1 MNKTTLYHKT
11 SKGEVQVWNIHT
23 NGADIISEYGRHM
36 GKMQTATKTAKGKN
50 IGKSNETSPEDQAV
64 LQMES
69 MIRKKRDENYH
80 DTIEQAMDSKEILP
94 MLAKDWFKH
103 GHKFKCPN
111 FYVNFKMDGVRCL
124 AEWDGKDITLRS
136 RGNKTYNVPHIIHQ
150 LKELCVSMMLPSG
163 TIFDGEIYNHEM
175 TFQDISGAVKKIR
188 PSTSDLNYHIYDMA
202 DESLSF
208 NNRYVRMSHIIG
220 DDMNSVQN
228 HPNIL
233 LVVAHEV
240 QNNDNIDDTLLE
252 LHDMFVERGY
262 EGLIARHPNLLYK
275 MGYRSDQLLKYKSF
289 NDAEFKVLSV
299 SNGVGKFE
307 DMAIFK
313 CEMDDNSGNTFNV
326 VPKGT
331 EEERKAYL
339 TNAAKYIGKMLTVT
353 FFGRSEDNIP
363 RFPVGKAFRMK
374 EDLG

>member
-1 MNKTTLYHKT
+1 
-11 SKGEVQVWNIHT
+11 
-23 NGADIISEYGRHM
+23 
-36 GKMQTATKTAKGKN
+36 
-50 IGKSNETSPEDQAV
+50 
-64 LQMES
+64 
-69 MIRKKRDENYH
+69 
-80 DTIEQAMDSKEILP
+80 
-94 MLAKDWFKH
+94 
-103 GHKFKCPN
+103 
-111 FYVNFKMDGVRCL
+111 
-124 AEWDGKDITLRS
+124 
-136 RGNKTYNVPHIIHQ
+136 
-150 LKELCVSMMLPSG
+150 
-163 TIFDGEIYNHEM
+163 
-175 TFQDISGAVKKIR
+175 
-188 PSTSDLNYHIYDMA
+188 MA